1 MIHCTGKGTFS
12 LKQGEGGRKD
22 VAVASARPFN
32 DDLGGITR
40 SVNLLTNE
48 ACNLMG
54 LFLESLRRVNI
65 FYRLMR
71 IKNSR

>member
-1 MIHCTGKGTFS
+1 M
-12 LKQGEGGRKD
+12 
-22 VAVASARPFN
+22 AVASARPFN

-54 LFLESLRRVNI
+54 FVSRVFEEDQYFLSAYED
-65 FYRLMR
+65 
-71 IKNSR
+71 